1 MDVATSID
9 STFNLNKIGQ
19 AFGTHF
25 KRDNFLKMETDTSA
39 PPPQG
44 YDLLCQ
50 SKFVTKDPE
59 IKFLTALCGLYQV
72 PSEFNPN
79 WSQKYIS
86 K

>member
-9 STFNLNKIGQ
+9 STFSLQEIGE
-19 AFGTHF
+19 AFGTTF
-25 KRDNFLKMETDTSA
+25 LSDNFLKMETDTSA
-39 PPPQG
+39 PPQQG

-59 IKFLTALCGLYQV
+59 IKFLTALSGLYQV